1 VAGSVERNGFNDQ
14 PLRSRSSSGTTGR
27 NVDIRREANQSGGH
41 REVTVVVRAPIVRDV
56 MKKPGRT
63 FAKDQ
68 AMLEAAIFVAR
79 SPIAAVPVIDEN
91 GNVVGLLSE
100 KDCLRAVGQWAYE
113 GVAGGAVGDYMSDLS
128 HRLTPQMDL
137 LSASLAFVE
146 CNFSCLPVM
155 DGDQVVGRLV
165 RHELLTAI
173 ERWAGEVN
181 QEIKDRVTAT
191 SDHER
196 PSAISHMLKVV
207 GSHTRQQISQVFK
220 KN

>member
-1 VAGSVERNGFNDQ
+1 M
-14 PLRSRSSSGTTGR
+14 
-27 NVDIRREANQSGGH
+27 
-41 REVTVVVRAPIVRDV
+41 VVKAPIVRDV
-56 MKKPGRT
+56 MKKPSRT

-79 SPIAAVPVIDEN
+79 SPIAAVPVVDEN
-91 GNVVGLLSE
+91 GRVVGLLSE

-128 HRLTPQMDL
+128 HHLTPQMDL

-146 CNFSCLPVM
+146 CNFACLPVM
-155 DGDQVVGRLV
+155 DGDQVVGRLE

-181 QEIKDRVTAT
+181 QEIKDRVTAA
-191 SDHER
+191 SEHER

-207 GSHTRQQISQVFK
+207 GSHTREQISQVFK
-220 KN
+220 KT

>member
-1 VAGSVERNGFNDQ
+1 MLVK
-14 PLRSRSSSGTTGR
+14 
-27 NVDIRREANQSGGH
+27 
-41 REVTVVVRAPIVRDV
+41 APIVRDV
-56 MKKPGRT
+56 MKKPSRT
-63 FAKDQ
+63 FGKDQ
-68 AMLEAAIFVAR
+68 AMLEAAIFIAR
-79 SPIAAVPVIDEN
+79 SPIAAAPVIDEN

-113 GVAGGAVGDYMSDLS
+113 GVAGGVVGDYMSDLD
-128 HRLTPQMDL
+128 HHLTPQMDL
-137 LSASLAFVE
+137 LSASLAFLE
-146 CNFSCLPVM
+146 CNFACLPVM

-165 RHELLTAI
+165 RHQLLTAI

-181 QEIKDRVTAT
+181 QELKDRVTAT

-207 GSHTRQQISQVFK
+207 GSHTREQISQVFK